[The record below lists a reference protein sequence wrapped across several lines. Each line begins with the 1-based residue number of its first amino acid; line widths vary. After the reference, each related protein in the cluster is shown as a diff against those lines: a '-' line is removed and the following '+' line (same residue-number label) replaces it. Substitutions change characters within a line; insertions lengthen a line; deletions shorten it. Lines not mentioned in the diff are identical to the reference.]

1 VTIRP
6 SFSKTAE
13 RRSTERRVQPESPS
27 PSRMLVTAFDWSLRK
42 KPIRVLS
49 PTMVPIRAKG
59 GGAGGAAGSAKTG
72 GGGGGATAG
81 GGGRREEENSGRS
94 RVVDSEV
101 RGIARKGLPGFTNPA
116 AGVGVSTT
124 TGVVGVT
131 SPDWAALS

>member
-1 VTIRP
+1 
-6 SFSKTAE
+6 
-13 RRSTERRVQPESPS
+13 
-27 PSRMLVTAFDWSLRK
+27 
-42 KPIRVLS
+42 
-49 PTMVPIRAKG
+49 MVPIRAKG

-124 TGVVGVT
+124 TGVVGVDVAGLGRAVLMDADPSRGHGDPKT
-131 SPDWAALS
+131 QVLHCVSLQ